1 MEVSKEG
8 GIGPVLARGRRPWGG
23 VTTQEIE
30 RSENREQHGGPLC
43 GRGGEQAGDRGSG
56 GTRRKRTMRGDD
68 MGGEMRGEE
77 I

>member
-1 MEVSKEG
+1 
-8 GIGPVLARGRRPWGG
+8 VLARGRRPWGG
-23 VTTQEIE
+23 TKTLEIE
-30 RSENREQHGGPLC
+30 RSENREQHGGPPC
-43 GRGGEQAGDRGSG
+43 GRGGEQVGGRGSV